1 LKTDICSTIEV
12 KEVSE
17 KSNIVLFNEKN
28 RYNGV
33 LMQCIS
39 EDELKDRVVLV
50 PVINIIRKGKRIF
63 VKKDSIAAFVD
74 KAVVADKETVSKSFV
89 GNMLNYDSGHR
100 GVEYIDQKS
109 KSHRRS

>member
-1 LKTDICSTIEV
+1 MKTDICSTIEV

-17 KSNIVLFNEKN
+17 KHNIILFNEKN

-39 EDELKDRVVLV
+39 EDELKDQVVLV

-63 VKKDSIAAFVD
+63 VKKDSIVGFVD
-74 KAVVADKETVSKSFV
+74 KDIVVDKESMSKSFM
-89 GNMLNYDSGHR
+89 GNMLNYNGGPSDI
-100 GVEYIDQKS
+100 EYIDQKS